1 MKKVFSILVL
11 AFVAVFAYAD
21 EYTVEVILEKE
32 EAPSYTYALDSYD
45 DLSKVEYILWPA
57 KLDEGKYS
65 VNITRK
71 DADLYKIDGTD
82 LYIKTKYCYEYCY
95 SEEVILVVYTT
106 SRYSYGK
113 VIFID

>member
-1 MKKVFSILVL
+1 MKKLFIILSFM
-11 AFVAVFAYAD
+11 FVAVCTYAD

-32 EAPSYTYALDSYD
+32 EVPSNTYALDAYD

-113 VIFID
+113 VIFFD

>member
-1 MKKVFSILVL
+1 MKKIFTILIFAFTTVFI
-11 AFVAVFAYAD
+11 YAD

-32 EAPSYTYALDSYD
+32 DVSSYTYALDTYD
-45 DLSKVEYILWPA
+45 DLTKVESILWPA

-95 SEEVILVVYTT
+95 SGRLFWLYIQRVVILTE
-106 SRYSYGK
+106 K
-113 VIFID
+113 

>member
-1 MKKVFSILVL
+1 MKKLFTVF
-11 AFVAVFAYAD
+11 VFAFAIVFVYAD
-21 EYTVEVILEKE
+21 EYVVEVILEKE
-32 EAPSYTYALDSYD
+32 EVPSYTYALDAYD

>member
-1 MKKVFSILVL
+1 MKKLFVILM
-11 AFVAVFAYAD
+11 FVFAAICSYAD

-32 EAPSYTYALDSYD
+32 EAPSYTYALDDFDKVSE
-45 DLSKVEYILWPA
+45 VEYILWPT
-57 KLDEGKYS
+57 KLDEGKYK

-71 DADLYKIDGTD
+71 DADLYRIDGTD
-82 LYIKTKYCYEYCY
+82 FYIRTKYCYRYCY
-95 SEEVILVVYTT
+95 SEEVILVVYTG

>member
-1 MKKVFSILVL
+1 MKKLFAILVL
-11 AFVAVFAYAD
+11 VFAAICTYAD

-32 EAPSYTYALDSYD
+32 EAPSYTYALDGFD
-45 DLSKVEYILWPA
+45 QLSEVEYILWPT
-57 KLDEGKYS
+57 KLDEGTYR

-71 DADLYKIDGTD
+71 DANLYKVDGTD
-82 LYIKTKYCYEYCY
+82 FYIRTKYCYEYCY
-95 SEEVILVVYTT
+95 SEEVILVVYTS

>member
-1 MKKVFSILVL
+1 MKKIFTILIF
-11 AFVAVFAYAD
+11 AFVAVCTYAD

-32 EAPSYTYALDSYD
+32 EAPSNTYALDTYD
-45 DLSKVEYILWPA
+45 DLSKVEYILWPT

-71 DADLYKIDGTD
+71 DNDLYKIEGTD